1 LRWVTTALVFPLD
14 GGISAKGNPVPVT
27 ASCTSGLACSLLR
40 FIVEWKEI
48 VPLVGA
54 VLVAA
59 TGALVA
65 FFVTWRLNTAMKQTE
80 FFLRFTERFHNILQ
94 AKHQLELKS
103 EESLKAGKLDLVIVK
118 KETGELYRQLFGL
131 MFDEFFAYRK
141 GFLDRDAFAEWM
153 RWRHFDH
160 AVTSSEPNFAIGKT
174 SYKDGWTTYCKVH
187 SAHPEFKVF
196 LDGIHAAKDQ
206 AEVSRLVLDH
216 ATRAHRLSAR
226 IGKLTRDWKVVIVF
240 FAALAISLWVASL
253 VT

>member
-1 LRWVTTALVFPLD
+1 MGND
-14 GGISAKGNPVPVT
+14 GVSISTGWRHFSEGNPRAGYCIVYQRAGVF
-27 ASCTSGLACSLLR
+27 AVAIYCRVEGNCTLGR
-40 FIVEWKEI
+40 G
-48 VPLVGA
+48 GA
-54 VLVAA
+54 R
-59 TGALVA
+59 GSDGCLVA

-94 AKHQLELKS
+94 AKHQLELKN

-226 IGKLTRDWKVVIVF
+226 IGKLTRDWKIVIVF
-240 FAALAISLWVASL
+240 LAALTISLWVASL